1 MSKAYFVLSSLFC
14 PMNET
19 DEFILDAFKQQ
30 GLANDELIGQIN
42 EEVNAIP
49 EGEVHDKDLAF
60 MNILLEKTGMPKEE
74 VLGFLSAELN
84 MESVDLSQVE
94 VSEDV
99 ISILKPEW
107 AKQYEVM
114 PLGQNEVEAEIT
126 FANPLDPDAIDTLS
140 TLLGKSINPKLSYRG
155 DILSAIDEAYGN
167 AEETKLHDFFEG
179 MEGEIEIGDG
189 VRPEDVSEEDA
200 PIIKYVHSVIKDAL
214 ERRASDIHM
223 EPLEKKFR
231 VRFRIDG
238 KLQEQPDPPKRLQ
251 PSIISRTKLMAN
263 VSLAEK
269 RVPLDGRINVKV
281 GDKVIDLRVSTL
293 PTVHG
298 ESIVMRILDK
308 ESLSLGLP
316 QLGFFSDDQE
326 VFEDV
331 ISMPDGIFLV
341 TGPTGSGKST
351 TLYSALNAINKP
363 DRKIITV
370 EDPVEYEVAGINQVQ
385 VRADVGMT
393 FSAALRAMLRQ
404 APNIVM
410 VGEIRDLETAEIAI
424 NASLTGHM
432 VFSTL
437 HTNDAPSAV
446 SRLVDMGVKPFLVSA
461 SLRAALAQRL
471 VRSICQNCKQPYSPN
486 SSELAVLG
494 INEEQATNANF
505 MNGAGCKNCGDKGYR
520 GRKGVFEIFVVNPE
534 LEEMIYHNVSIVELR
549 KKAREMGMR
558 SMRDDGFR
566 KVLAGVTTLD
576 EVLMVTT
583 EEE

>member
-1 MSKAYFVLSSLFC
+1 
-14 PMNET
+14 MNET
-19 DEFILDAFKQQ
+19 DEFLLDAFKQQ
-30 GLANDELIGQIN
+30 GIASDNLVSEIRSELDSNKEMELQ
-42 EEVNAIP
+42 
-49 EGEVHDKDLAF
+49 DKEAAF
-60 MNILLEKTGMPKEE
+60 MDSLLEKTGMEKSE
-74 VLGFLSAELN
+74 VLRFLSAELN
-84 MESVDLSQVE
+84 MDSIDLSE
-94 VSEDV
+94 IDISEETF
-99 ISILKPEW
+99 SILQPDW
-107 AKQYEVM
+107 AKQYEVV
-114 PLGQNEVEAEIT
+114 PLSQNEFEAEII
-126 FANPLDPDAIDTLS
+126 FANPLDPEAIDTIS
-140 TLLGKSINPKLSYRG
+140 QLLGKSVNPKLSYRS
-155 DILSAIDEAYGN
+155 DVLALIDEAYGN
-167 AEETKLHDFFEG
+167 AEETKLNDFFEG
-179 MEGEIEIGDG
+179 MEGDIEIGDG
-189 VRPEDVSEEDA
+189 LRAEDVSEEDA

-214 ERRASDIHM
+214 ENRASDIHM

-281 GDKVIDLRVSTL
+281 GEKVIDLRVSTL

-316 QLGFFSDDQE
+316 QLGFFSDDQDT
-326 VFEDV
+326 FEHV

-370 EDPVEYEVAGINQVQ
+370 EDPVEYEVPGINQVQ
-385 VRADVGMT
+385 VRSDVGMT

-471 VRSICQNCKQPYSPN
+471 VRAICQGCKEPHTPN
-486 SSELAVLG
+486 SSELSILG
-494 INEEQATNANF
+494 INEEQASNASF
-505 MNGAGCKNCGDKGYR
+505 MIGHGCSKCGDKGFR
-520 GRKGVFEIFVVNPE
+520 GRKGVFEIFVVNPD

-566 KVLAGVTTLD
+566 KVLSGVTTLD

>member
-1 MSKAYFVLSSLFC
+1 
-14 PMNET
+14 MNPT
-19 DEFILDAFKQQ
+19 DEFLIDAFKQQ
-30 GLANDELIGQIN
+30 GLVTDDIISEIEAGLPDKNDDQS
-42 EEVNAIP
+42 A
-49 EGEVHDKDLAF
+49 DRDLAR
-60 MNILLEKTGMPKEE
+60 MDALLTRIGLPHQD
-74 VLGFLSAELN
+74 VVQFLAAELN
-84 MESVDLSQVE
+84 MESVDMAQIEPPAEIIALMQAS
-94 VSEDV
+94 
-99 ISILKPEW
+99 W
-107 AKQYEVM
+107 ARQYEAF
-114 PLGQNEVEAEIT
+114 PIAASPTEIEIV
-126 FANPLDPDAIDTLS
+126 FGNPLDEDGIENLTH
-140 TLLGKSINPKLSYRG
+140 LLGKAIYPKIAYRG
-155 DILSAIDEAYGN
+155 HVLEAIDAAYGS
-167 AEETKLHDFFEG
+167 AEERKMNDFFEG
-179 MEGEIEIGDG
+179 VEGENIEIGDG
-189 VRPEDVSEEDA
+189 VKPEDVSEEDA

-214 ERRASDIHM
+214 EMRASDIHM

-231 VRFRIDG
+231 IRFRVDG
-238 KLQEQPDPPKRLQ
+238 RLQEQPDPPKRLQ
-251 PSIISRTKLMAN
+251 PAIISRTKLMAN

-316 QLGFFSDDQE
+316 QLGFFSDDQT
-326 VFEDV
+326 VFEQV
-331 ISMPDGIFLV
+331 INMPDGIFLV

-351 TLYSALNAINKP
+351 TLYSALNVINQS

-370 EDPVEYEVAGINQVQ
+370 EDPVEYEVSGINQVQ
-385 VRADVGMT
+385 VRSDVGMT

-446 SRLVDMGVKPFLVSA
+446 SRLIDMGVKPFLVSA

-471 VRSICQNCKQPYSPN
+471 VRSICQNCKQPYTPAA
-486 SSELAVLG
+486 SELSVLG
-494 INEEQATNANF
+494 INEEQAANASF
-505 MNGAGCKNCGDKGYR
+505 MEGAGCDKCGDNGFR
-520 GRKGVFEIFVVNPE
+520 GRKGVFEIFTVNQE
-534 LEEMIYHNVSIVELR
+534 LEEMIYHNVSIVDLR

-558 SMRDDGFR
+558 TMREDGFR
-566 KVLAGVTTLD
+566 KVLAGVTTLS
-576 EVLMVTT
+576 EVMLVTT
-583 EEE
+583 EES

>member
-1 MSKAYFVLSSLFC
+1 
-14 PMNET
+14 MNPT
-19 DEFILDAFKQQ
+19 DEFILEAFKSQ
-30 GLANDELIGQIN
+30 GLANDSMLSEISAEIEN
-42 EEVNAIP
+42 MPESEV
-49 EGEVHDKDLAF
+49 GDKDLSL
-60 MNILLEKTGMPKEE
+60 MNLVLEKTGMPPIE
-74 VLGFLSAELN
+74 VVNFLSAELN
-84 MESVDLSQVE
+84 MEPVDLESVDPAEEIISL
-94 VSEDV
+94 VSA
-99 ISILKPEW
+99 EW
-107 AKQYEVM
+107 ARKYEVF
-114 PLGQNEVEAEIT
+114 PISANGTEIEIA
-126 FANPLDPDAIDTLS
+126 FGNPLDEDGFDNLTH
-140 TLLGKSINPKLSYRG
+140 LLGKTINPKVAYRG
-155 DILSAIDEAYGN
+155 QVLQAIDEAYGS
-167 AEETKLHDFFEG
+167 AEDRKVNEFFDDMG
-179 MEGEIEIGDG
+179 DSGIEIGDG
-189 VRPEDVSEEDA
+189 VKPEDVSEEDA

-214 ERRASDIHM
+214 DMRASDIHM

-231 VRFRIDG
+231 LRFRVDG

-316 QLGFFSDDQE
+316 QLGFFSDDQQL
-326 VFEDV
+326 FEEV
-331 ISMPDGIFLV
+331 ISLPDGIFLV

-446 SRLVDMGVKPFLVSA
+446 SRLIDMGVKPFLVSA

-471 VRSICQNCKQPYSPN
+471 VRAICQNCKQPYDPT
-486 SSELAVLG
+486 SSELSVLG
-494 INEEQATNANF
+494 VTEDQLGSTNF
-505 MNGAGCKNCGDKGYR
+505 MRGAGCEKCADKGYR
-520 GRKGVFEIFVVNPE
+520 GRKGVFEIFAVNE
-534 LEEMIYHNVSIVELR
+534 EIEEMIYHNVSIVELR

-558 SMRDDGFR
+558 TMREDGFR

-583 EEE
+583 EQE

>member
-1 MSKAYFVLSSLFC
+1 
-14 PMNET
+14 MNPT
-19 DEFILDAFKQQ
+19 DEYLLEAFSEQGVVNDAM
-30 GLANDELIGQIN
+30 LAEIRQAVDAQSE
-42 EEVNAIP
+42 EEV
-49 EGEVHDKDLAF
+49 GDKDLSF
-60 MNILLEKTGMPKEE
+60 MNLVLEKTGTHETD
-74 VLGFLSAELN
+74 VVNFLASELN
-84 MESVDLSQVE
+84 MESVDLAE
-94 VSEDV
+94 VNPPEE
-99 ISILKPEW
+99 ILALLSPEW
-107 AKQYEVM
+107 ARQYEAF
-114 PLGQNEVEAEIT
+114 PLGVSGAEIEIV
-126 FANPLDPDAIDTLS
+126 FGNPLDEDGLDNLTH
-140 TLLGKSINPKLSYRG
+140 LLGKTINPKIAYRG
-155 DILSAIDEAYGN
+155 AVLHAIDEAYGT
-167 AEETKLHDFFEG
+167 AEDRRMNEFFDG
-179 MEGEIEIGDG
+179 MDASEIEIGDG
-189 VRPEDVSEEDA
+189 VKPEDVSEEDA

-214 ERRASDIHM
+214 EMRASDIHM

-231 VRFRIDG
+231 IRFRVDG

-281 GDKVIDLRVSTL
+281 GSKVIDLRVSTL

-316 QLGFFSDDQE
+316 QLGFFTDDQE
-326 VFEDV
+326 IFEGV
-331 ISMPDGIFLV
+331 ITLPDGIFLV

-351 TLYSALNAINKP
+351 TLFSALNAINQP

-385 VRADVGMT
+385 VRTDVGMT

-471 VRSICQNCKQPYSPN
+471 VRSICQSCKEPHTPSP
-486 SSELAVLG
+486 SELSVLG
-494 INEEQATNANF
+494 IGEDQVSNASF
-505 MNGAGCKNCGDKGYR
+505 MRGAGCEKCGDKGFR
-520 GRKGVFEIFVVNPE
+520 GRKGVFEIFVVNE
-534 LEEMIYHNVSIVELR
+534 EIEEMIYHNVSIVELR
-549 KKAREMGMR
+549 RKAREMGMR
-558 SMRDDGFR
+558 SMREDGFR

>member
-1 MSKAYFVLSSLFC
+1 MNATEEFLTEAFKEQGLVTEEMVAEILGEAKVLEPALSTGLESLDF
-14 PMNET
+14 MNLLLSRLELST
-19 DEFILDAFKQQ
+19 DEVVGF
-30 GLANDELIGQIN
+30 LAAELQVEPIDLSAVN
-42 EEVNAIP
+42 LSEEITN
-49 EGEVHDKDLAF
+49 L
-60 MNILLEKTGMPKEE
+60 
-74 VLGFLSAELN
+74 LSAENARKYEALPLGTDGI
-84 MESVDLSQVE
+84 SVDL
-94 VSEDV
+94 
-99 ISILKPEW
+99 
-107 AKQYEVM
+107 A
-114 PLGQNEVEAEIT
+114 LGD
-126 FANPLDPDAIDTLS
+126 PLDQDAIDNLAH
-140 TLLGKSINPKLSYRG
+140 LLGKSVNPRLAYRG
-155 DILSAIDEAYGN
+155 DIIEAIAKTYGLDQ
-167 AEETKLHDFFEG
+167 AEKEKDFFEG
-179 MEGEIEIGDG
+179 LEGGEIQIEDSA
-189 VRPEDVSEEDA
+189 RPEDVSEEDA
-200 PIIKYVHSVIKDAL
+200 PIIKFVHSVIKDAL
-214 ERRASDIHM
+214 EKRASDIHM

-231 VRFRIDG
+231 IRFRIDG
-238 KLQEQPDPPKRLQ
+238 KLIEQPDPPKRLQ

-281 GDKVIDLRVSTL
+281 GKKVIDLRVSTL

-316 QLGFFSDDQE
+316 QLGFFSDDQSL
-326 VFEDV
+326 FEKV
-331 ISMPDGIFLV
+331 INMPDGIFLV

-351 TLYSALNAINKP
+351 TLYSALNVINKP

-370 EDPVEYEVAGINQVQ
+370 EDQVEYEVPGINQVQ
-385 VRADVGMT
+385 VRSEVGMT

-471 VRSICQNCKQPYSPN
+471 VRSICQNCKEPYQP
-486 SSELAVLG
+486 SSAELSVLG
-494 INEEQATNANF
+494 ITQDQAAGASF
-505 MNGAGCKNCGDKGYR
+505 MKGAGCPSCGDKGYR

-534 LEEMIYHNVSIVELR
+534 IEEMIYNNVSIVELR
-549 KKAREMGMR
+549 SKAREMGMR
-558 SMRDDGFR
+558 SMRNDGFR
-566 KVLAGVTTLD
+566 KVLAGITTLD

>member
-1 MSKAYFVLSSLFC
+1 
-14 PMNET
+14 MNET
-19 DEFILDAFKQQ
+19 DELILDAFKQQ
-30 GLANDELIGQIN
+30 SLVDDKLIGEIQAEIN
-42 EEVNAIP
+42 SIP
-49 EGEVHDKDLAF
+49 ESEVTDRDAVF
-60 MNILLEKTGMPKEE
+60 MDTLLEKTGMPKAEIINY
-74 VLGFLSAELN
+74 LSGELN
-84 MESVDLSQVE
+84 MEAIDLSDAQLPE
-94 VSEDV
+94 ETLSL
-99 ISILKPEW
+99 IKPEW
-107 AKQYEVM
+107 ARQYEVV
-114 PLGQNEVEAEIT
+114 PIGQNGMEIEVV
-126 FANPLDPDAIDTLS
+126 FANPLDQDSLDNLS
-140 TLLGKSINPKLSYRG
+140 HLLGKSINPKFSYRS
-155 DILSAIDEAYGN
+155 DVLATIEEAYGN
-167 AEETKLHDFFEG
+167 AEETKLNDFFEG
-179 MEGEIEIGDG
+179 MEGEDIEIGDG
-189 VRPEDVSEEDA
+189 TNPEDVSEEDA

-214 ERRASDIHM
+214 EKRASDIHM

-326 VFEDV
+326 VFEQV

-385 VRADVGMT
+385 VRSDVGMT

-471 VRSICQNCKQPYSPN
+471 VRSICQNCKQPHTPT
-486 SSELAVLG
+486 SSELSILG
-494 INEEQATNANF
+494 ITEAQASSASF
-505 MNGAGCKNCGDKGYR
+505 MNGAGCPKCGDKGFR
-520 GRKGVFEIFVVNPE
+520 GRKGVFEIFVVNSE

-558 SMRDDGFR
+558 SMRNDGFR

-583 EEE
+583 DEE

>member
-1 MSKAYFVLSSLFC
+1 
-14 PMNET
+14 MNAT

-30 GLANDELIGQIN
+30 EILSDETLAEIIS
-42 EEVNAIP
+42 EVDAQGDNVV
-49 EGEVHDKDLAF
+49 GGKDLAV
-60 MNILLEKTGMPKEE
+60 MNGVLARTGMPEQE
-74 VLGFLSAELN
+74 VANYLASELN
-84 MESVDLSQVE
+84 MDAVDLATLNPTE
-94 VSEDV
+94 E
-99 ISILKPEW
+99 IIKLLTPEW
-107 AKQYEVM
+107 ARKYEAFPIGVS
-114 PLGQNEVEAEIT
+114 GSEIEIV
-126 FANPLDPDAIDTLS
+126 FGNPLDQDSYDNLTH
-140 TLLGKSINPKLSYRG
+140 LLGKMINPKVAYRG
-155 DILSAIDEAYGN
+155 AVLAAIDQAYRA
-167 AEETKLHDFFEG
+167 AEDRKMQDFFG
-179 MEGEIEIGDG
+179 AAGDDDIEIGDG
-189 VRPEDVSEEDA
+189 LKPEDVSEEDA

-214 ERRASDIHM
+214 ELRASDIHM

-231 VRFRIDG
+231 IRFRVDG
-238 KLQEQPDPPKRLQ
+238 KLREQPDPPKRLQ

-269 RVPLDGRINVKV
+269 RVPLDGRINLKV
-281 GDKVIDLRVSTL
+281 GDKSIDLRVSTL

-316 QLGFFSDDQE
+316 QLGFFSDDQRT
-326 VFEDV
+326 FESV
-331 ISMPDGIFLV
+331 IGLPDGIFLV

-351 TLYSALNAINKP
+351 TLYSALNVINKP
-363 DRKIITV
+363 DKKIITV

-385 VRADVGMT
+385 VRTEVGMT
-393 FSAALRAMLRQ
+393 FSAALRSMLRQ

-437 HTNDAPSAV
+437 HTNDAPSSV
-446 SRLVDMGVKPFLVSA
+446 SRLIDMGVKPFLVSA

-471 VRSICQNCKQPYSPN
+471 VRSICQNCKQPHAPSPN
-486 SSELAVLG
+486 ELNVLG
-494 INEEQATNANF
+494 VAEDQVTDASF
-505 MNGAGCKNCGDKGYR
+505 MSGAGGEKCGDSGFR
-520 GRKGVFEIFVVNPE
+520 GRKGVFEIFVVNQE
-534 LEEMIYHNVSIVELR
+534 IEEMIYHNVSIVELR

-558 SMRDDGFR
+558 SMREDGFR

-583 EEE
+583 AEE

>member
-1 MSKAYFVLSSLFC
+1 MNATEEFLTEAFKDQGLVTQESIEQILAEAKAQTDSENRADDGVEFFNLLLAQLGLSKDEVVNFLGAELSMPTTDLSTLSLTPEVLSLLPAEHARFY
-14 PMNET
+14 E
-19 DEFILDAFKQQ
+19 
-30 GLANDELIGQIN
+30 
-42 EEVNAIP
+42 AIP
-49 EGEVHDKDLAF
+49 LGTDGSSID
-60 MNILLEKTGMPKEE
+60 I
-74 VLGFLSAELN
+74 VLG
-84 MESVDLSQVE
+84 
-94 VSEDV
+94 
-99 ISILKPEW
+99 
-107 AKQYEVM
+107 
-114 PLGQNEVEAEIT
+114 
-126 FANPLDPDAIDTLS
+126 NPLDHDTIDNLS
-140 TLLGKSINPKLSYRG
+140 HLLGKPLNPSVAYRG
-155 DILSAIDEAYGN
+155 DVLDAIHQIYGLDEK
-167 AEETKLHDFFEG
+167 EKEKDFFDG
-179 MEGEIEIGDG
+179 LGQGDIEIEDN

-200 PIIKYVHSVIKDAL
+200 PIIKFVHSVIKDAL
-214 ERRASDIHM
+214 EKRASDIHM

-231 VRFRIDG
+231 IRFRIDG
-238 KLQEQPDPPKRLQ
+238 KLIEQPDPPKRLQ
-251 PSIISRTKLMAN
+251 PSILSRTKLMAN

-281 GDKVIDLRVSTL
+281 GQKVIDLRVSTL

-316 QLGFFSDDQE
+316 QLGFFSDDQTT
-326 VFEDV
+326 FERV
-331 ISMPDGIFLV
+331 INMPDGIFLV

-370 EDPVEYEVAGINQVQ
+370 EDPVEYEVPGINQVQ
-385 VRADVGMT
+385 VRTEVGMT

-471 VRSICQNCKQPYSPN
+471 VRAICQNCKGPYQPTSA
-486 SSELAVLG
+486 ELAVLG
-494 INEEQATNANF
+494 ITEEQASGATF
-505 MNGAGCKNCGDKGYR
+505 MKGAGCGKCGDKGYR
-520 GRKGVFEIFVVNPE
+520 GRKGVFEIFEVNQE
-534 LEEMIYHNVSIVELR
+534 IEEMIYNNVSIVELR
-549 KKAREMGMR
+549 NKAREMGMR
-558 SMRDDGFR
+558 SMRNDGFR
-566 KVLAGVTTLD
+566 KVLAGITTLD

>member
-1 MSKAYFVLSSLFC
+1 
-14 PMNET
+14 MNPT

-30 GLANDELIGQIN
+30 GILSDEALAEITAEVESQGNGLIGGK
-42 EEVNAIP
+42 EVAI
-49 EGEVHDKDLAF
+49 
-60 MNILLEKTGMPKEE
+60 MNGVLEKTGMPEDE
-74 VLGFLSAELN
+74 VVNFLAGELN
-84 MESVDLSQVE
+84 MDAVDLSTLNPTE
-94 VSEDV
+94 EV
-99 ISILKPEW
+99 ISILTPEW
-107 AKQYEVM
+107 ARKYEAF
-114 PLGQNEVEAEIT
+114 PIGATGSEIEIV
-126 FANPLDPDAIDTLS
+126 FGNPLDQDGYDNLTH
-140 TLLGKSINPKLSYRG
+140 LLGKMINPKVAYRG
-155 DILSAIDEAYGN
+155 TVLAAIDEAYGA
-167 AEETKLHDFFEG
+167 AEDRKMEDFFG
-179 MEGEIEIGDG
+179 NAGSDDIEIGDG
-189 VRPEDVSEEDA
+189 VKPEDVSEEDA

-214 ERRASDIHM
+214 DSRASDIHM

-231 VRFRIDG
+231 IRFRIDG
-238 KLQEQPDPPKRLQ
+238 KLREQQDPPKRLQ

-281 GDKVIDLRVSTL
+281 GEKSIDLRVSTL

-316 QLGFFSDDQE
+316 QLGFFSDDQTT
-326 VFEDV
+326 FESV
-331 ISMPDGIFLV
+331 IGLPDGIFLV

-351 TLYSALNAINKP
+351 TLYSALNVINTP

-385 VRADVGMT
+385 VRTEVGMT
-393 FSAALRAMLRQ
+393 FSAALRSMLRQ

-437 HTNDAPSAV
+437 HTNDAPSSV
-446 SRLVDMGVKPFLVSA
+446 SRLIDMGVKPFLVSA

-471 VRSICQNCKQPYSPN
+471 VRSICQNCKEPYTPSAN
-486 SSELAVLG
+486 ELSILG
-494 INEEQATNANF
+494 VSEEQASSATF
-505 MNGAGCKNCGDKGYR
+505 MHGAGCDKCGDSGFR
-520 GRKGVFEIFVVNPE
+520 GRKGVFEIFVVNQE
-534 LEEMIYHNVSIVELR
+534 IEEMIYHNVSIVELR
-549 KKAREMGMR
+549 KKSREMGMR
-558 SMRDDGFR
+558 TMREDGFR

-583 EEE
+583 AED

>member
-1 MSKAYFVLSSLFC
+1 
-14 PMNET
+14 MNET
-19 DEFILDAFKQQ
+19 DELILDAFKQQ
-30 GLANDELIGQIN
+30 SLVDDKLIGEILAEIN
-42 EEVNAIP
+42 SIP
-49 EGEVHDKDLAF
+49 ESEVTDRDAVF
-60 MNILLEKTGMPKEE
+60 MDTLLEKTGMPKAEIINY
-74 VLGFLSAELN
+74 LSGELN
-84 MESVDLSQVE
+84 MEAIDLSDAQLPE
-94 VSEDV
+94 ETLSL
-99 ISILKPEW
+99 IKPEW
-107 AKQYEVM
+107 ARQYEVV
-114 PLGQNEVEAEIT
+114 PIGQNGMEIEVV
-126 FANPLDPDAIDTLS
+126 FANPLDQDSLDNLTH
-140 TLLGKSINPKLSYRG
+140 LLGKSINPKFSYRS
-155 DILSAIDEAYGN
+155 DVLATIEEAYGN
-167 AEETKLHDFFEG
+167 AEATKLNDFFEG
-179 MEGEIEIGDG
+179 MEGEDIEIGDG
-189 VRPEDVSEEDA
+189 VNPEDVSEEDA

-214 ERRASDIHM
+214 EKRASDIHM

-231 VRFRIDG
+231 VRFRVDG

-326 VFEDV
+326 VFEQV

-385 VRADVGMT
+385 VRSDVGMT

-471 VRSICQNCKQPYSPN
+471 VRSICQNCKQPHTPT
-486 SSELAVLG
+486 SSELSILG
-494 INEEQATNANF
+494 ITEAQASSASF
-505 MNGAGCKNCGDKGYR
+505 MNGAGCPKCGDKGFR
-520 GRKGVFEIFVVNPE
+520 GRKGVFEIFVVNSE

-558 SMRDDGFR
+558 SMRNDGFR

-583 EEE
+583 DEE

>member
-1 MSKAYFVLSSLFC
+1 
-14 PMNET
+14 MNPT
-19 DEFILDAFKQQ
+19 DEYLLEAFSQQ
-30 GLANDELIGQIN
+30 GVVNDAMLSEIRQAVDAQSE
-42 EEVNAIP
+42 EEV
-49 EGEVHDKDLAF
+49 GDKDLSF
-60 MNILLEKTGMPKEE
+60 MNLVLEKTGTHETD
-74 VLGFLSAELN
+74 VVNFLASELN
-84 MESVDLSQVE
+84 MESVDLAE
-94 VSEDV
+94 VNPPEE
-99 ISILKPEW
+99 ILALLSPEW
-107 AKQYEVM
+107 ARQYEAF
-114 PLGQNEVEAEIT
+114 PLGVSGAEIEIV
-126 FANPLDPDAIDTLS
+126 FGNPLDEDGLDNLTH
-140 TLLGKSINPKLSYRG
+140 LLGKTINPKIAYRG
-155 DILSAIDEAYGN
+155 AVLHAIDEAYGT
-167 AEETKLHDFFEG
+167 AEDRRMNEFFDG
-179 MEGEIEIGDG
+179 MDASEIEIGDG
-189 VRPEDVSEEDA
+189 VKPEDVSEEDA

-214 ERRASDIHM
+214 EMRASDIHM

-231 VRFRIDG
+231 IRFRVDG

-281 GDKVIDLRVSTL
+281 GSKVIDLRVSTL

-316 QLGFFSDDQE
+316 QLGFFTDDQE
-326 VFEDV
+326 IFEGV
-331 ISMPDGIFLV
+331 ITLPDGIFLV

-351 TLYSALNAINKP
+351 TLYSALNAINQP

-471 VRSICQNCKQPYSPN
+471 VRSICQSCKEPHTPSP
-486 SSELAVLG
+486 SELSVLG
-494 INEEQATNANF
+494 IGEDQVSNASF
-505 MNGAGCKNCGDKGYR
+505 MRGAGCEKCGDKGFR
-520 GRKGVFEIFVVNPE
+520 GRKGVFEIFVVNE
-534 LEEMIYHNVSIVELR
+534 EIEEMIYHNVSIVELR
-549 KKAREMGMR
+549 RKAREMGMR
-558 SMRDDGFR
+558 SMREDGFR

>member
-1 MSKAYFVLSSLFC
+1 
-14 PMNET
+14 MNPT
-19 DEFILDAFKQQ
+19 DEYLIDAFKQQ
-30 GLANDELIGQIN
+30 GLITDE
-42 EEVNAIP
+42 
-49 EGEVHDKDLAF
+49 
-60 MNILLEKTGMPKEE
+60 ILLEVQTSLDNLPEDQVSDPDLALMEGLLAKIGLPKQE
-74 VLGFLSAELN
+74 VVNYLAAELN
-84 MESVDLSQVE
+84 MEAVDME
-94 VSEDV
+94 HIDPPSEI
-99 ISILKPEW
+99 ISLLQAQW
-107 AKQYEVM
+107 ARQYEAF
-114 PLGQNEVEAEIT
+114 PIGDSPTEIEIV
-126 FANPLDPDAIDTLS
+126 FGNPLDEDGLENLTHLLGKAIYPKIAYRGDVLKAIDT
-140 TLLGKSINPKLSYRG
+140 
-155 DILSAIDEAYGN
+155 AYGS
-167 AEETKLHDFFEG
+167 AEDRKMHEFFEG
-179 MEGEIEIGDG
+179 VEGEGIEIGDG

-214 ERRASDIHM
+214 EMRASDIHM

-231 VRFRIDG
+231 LRFRIDG
-238 KLQEQPDPPKRLQ
+238 RLQEQPDPPKRLQ

-281 GDKVIDLRVSTL
+281 GEKVIDLRVSTL

-316 QLGFFSDDQE
+316 QLGFFSDDQT
-326 VFEDV
+326 VFEQV
-331 ISMPDGIFLV
+331 INMPDGIFLV

-351 TLYSALNAINKP
+351 TLYSALNVINQP

-385 VRADVGMT
+385 VRSDVGMT
-393 FSAALRAMLRQ
+393 FSSALRAMLRQ

-446 SRLVDMGVKPFLVSA
+446 SRLIDMGVKPFLVSA

-471 VRSICQNCKQPYSPN
+471 VRSICQNCKQPYEPPA
-486 SSELAVLG
+486 SELAVLG
-494 INEEQATNANF
+494 INAEQASNASF
-505 MNGAGCKNCGDKGYR
+505 MQGAGCDKCGDKGFR
-520 GRKGVFEIFVVNPE
+520 GRKGVFEIFTVNQE

-558 SMRDDGFR
+558 NMREDGFR
-566 KVLAGVTTLD
+566 KVLAGVTTLS
-576 EVLMVTT
+576 EVMLVTT

>member
-1 MSKAYFVLSSLFC
+1 
-14 PMNET
+14 MNPT
-19 DEFILDAFKQQ
+19 DDFILDAFKQQ
-30 GLANDELIGQIN
+30 GMLSDELLAEIIA
-42 EEVNAIP
+42 EVESEGDTLLGDKELAIMN
-49 EGEVHDKDLAF
+49 GVLA
-60 MNILLEKTGMPKEE
+60 KTGMPEEE
-74 VLGFLSAELN
+74 VVNYLAAEMN
-84 MESVDLSQVE
+84 MDAVDLTQVNPTE
-94 VSEDV
+94 E
-99 ISILKPEW
+99 IINLLTAEW
-107 AKQYEVM
+107 ARKYEAF
-114 PLGQNEVEAEIT
+114 PLGATGAEIEIV
-126 FANPLDPDAIDTLS
+126 FGNPLDQDGYDNLTH
-140 TLLGKSINPKLSYRG
+140 LLGKTINPKVAYRG
-155 DILSAIDEAYGN
+155 SVLAAIDEAYGA
-167 AEETKLHDFFEG
+167 AEDRKMKDFFGG
-179 MEGEIEIGDG
+179 MGDDDIEIGDG
-189 VRPEDVSEEDA
+189 VNPEDVSDEDA

-214 ERRASDIHM
+214 EMRASDIHM

-231 VRFRIDG
+231 IRFRVDG
-238 KLQEQPDPPKRLQ
+238 KLREQQDPPKRLQ

-281 GDKVIDLRVSTL
+281 GEKSIDLRVSTL

-316 QLGFFSDDQE
+316 KLGFFSDDQSTFEE
-326 VFEDV
+326 V
-331 ISMPDGIFLV
+331 IAMPDGIFLV

-351 TLYSALNAINKP
+351 TLYSALNVINKP

-385 VRADVGMT
+385 VRTEVGMT
-393 FSAALRAMLRQ
+393 FSAALRSMLRQ

-437 HTNDAPSAV
+437 HTNDAPSSV
-446 SRLVDMGVKPFLVSA
+446 SRLIDMGVKPFLVSA

-471 VRSICQNCKQPYSPN
+471 VRSICQNCKEPYTPTSN
-486 SSELAVLG
+486 ELNILGVL
-494 INEEQATNANF
+494 EDQASNASF
-505 MNGAGCKNCGDKGYR
+505 MHGSGCEKCGDSGFR
-520 GRKGVFEIFVVNPE
+520 GRKGVFEIFVVNQE
-534 LEEMIYHNVSIVELR
+534 IEEMIYHNVSIVELR

-558 SMRDDGFR
+558 TMREDGFR

-583 EEE
+583 AEE

>member
-1 MSKAYFVLSSLFC
+1 
-14 PMNET
+14 MNPT
-19 DEFILDAFKQQ
+19 DEYLLEAFSQQ
-30 GLANDELIGQIN
+30 GVVNEAMLAEIRQAVDAQSE
-42 EEVNAIP
+42 EEV
-49 EGEVHDKDLAF
+49 GDKDLSF
-60 MNILLEKTGMPKEE
+60 MNLVLEKTGTHETD
-74 VLGFLSAELN
+74 VVNFLASELN
-84 MESVDLSQVE
+84 MESVDLAE
-94 VSEDV
+94 VNPPEE
-99 ISILKPEW
+99 ILALLSPEW
-107 AKQYEVM
+107 ARQYEAF
-114 PLGQNEVEAEIT
+114 PLGVSGAEIEIV
-126 FANPLDPDAIDTLS
+126 FGNPLDEDGLDNLTH
-140 TLLGKSINPKLSYRG
+140 LLGKTINPKIAYRG
-155 DILSAIDEAYGN
+155 AVLHAIDEAYGT
-167 AEETKLHDFFEG
+167 AEDRRMNEFFDG
-179 MEGEIEIGDG
+179 MDASEIEIGDG
-189 VRPEDVSEEDA
+189 VKPEDVSEEDA

-214 ERRASDIHM
+214 EMRASDIHM

-231 VRFRIDG
+231 IRFRVDG

-281 GDKVIDLRVSTL
+281 GSKVIDLRVSTL

-316 QLGFFSDDQE
+316 QLGFFTDDQE
-326 VFEDV
+326 IFEGV
-331 ISMPDGIFLV
+331 ITLPDGIFLV

-351 TLYSALNAINKP
+351 TLYSALNAINQP

-471 VRSICQNCKQPYSPN
+471 VRSICQSCKEPHTPSP
-486 SSELAVLG
+486 SEISVLG
-494 INEEQATNANF
+494 IGEDQVSNASF
-505 MNGAGCKNCGDKGYR
+505 MRGAGCEKCGDKGFR
-520 GRKGVFEIFVVNPE
+520 GRKGVFEIFVVNE
-534 LEEMIYHNVSIVELR
+534 EIEEMIYHNVSIVELR
-549 KKAREMGMR
+549 RKAREMGMR
-558 SMRDDGFR
+558 SMREDGFR

>member
-1 MSKAYFVLSSLFC
+1 
-14 PMNET
+14 MNVTE
-19 DEFILDAFKQQ
+19 EFLTEAFKDQ
-30 GLANDELIGQIN
+30 GLVTQESIEQI
-42 EEVNAIP
+42 
-49 EGEVHDKDLAF
+49 LAEAKAQTDSENRADDGVEF
-60 MNILLEKTGMPKEE
+60 FNLLLAQLGLSKEE
-74 VLGFLSAELN
+74 VVNFLGAELS
-84 MESVDLSQVE
+84 MPTTDLSTLSLTPE
-94 VSEDV
+94 VLSLLPAEH
-99 ISILKPEW
+99 
-107 AKQYEVM
+107 ARFYEAI
-114 PLGQNEVEAEIT
+114 PLGTDGSSIDIVLG
-126 FANPLDPDAIDTLS
+126 NPLDHDTIDNLS
-140 TLLGKSINPKLSYRG
+140 HLLGKPLNPSVAYRG
-155 DILSAIDEAYGN
+155 DVLDAIHQIYGLDEK
-167 AEETKLHDFFEG
+167 EKEKDFFDG
-179 MEGEIEIGDG
+179 LGQGDIEIEDN

-200 PIIKYVHSVIKDAL
+200 PIIKFVHSVIKDAL
-214 ERRASDIHM
+214 EKRASDIHM

-231 VRFRIDG
+231 IRFRIDG
-238 KLQEQPDPPKRLQ
+238 KLIEQPDPPKRLQ
-251 PSIISRTKLMAN
+251 PSILSRTKLMAN

-281 GDKVIDLRVSTL
+281 GQKVIDLRVSTL

-316 QLGFFSDDQE
+316 QLGFFSDDQTT
-326 VFEDV
+326 FERV
-331 ISMPDGIFLV
+331 INMPDGIFLV

-370 EDPVEYEVAGINQVQ
+370 EDPVEYEVPGINQVQ
-385 VRADVGMT
+385 VRTEVGMT

-471 VRSICQNCKQPYSPN
+471 VRAICQNCKGPYEPTSA
-486 SSELAVLG
+486 ELAVLG
-494 INEEQATNANF
+494 ITEEQASGATF
-505 MNGAGCKNCGDKGYR
+505 MKGAGCGKCGDKGYR
-520 GRKGVFEIFVVNPE
+520 GRKGVFEIFEVNQE
-534 LEEMIYHNVSIVELR
+534 IEEMIYNNVSIVELR
-549 KKAREMGMR
+549 NKAREMGMR
-558 SMRDDGFR
+558 SMRNDGFR
-566 KVLAGVTTLD
+566 KVLAGITTLD

>member
-1 MSKAYFVLSSLFC
+1 
-14 PMNET
+14 MNET
-19 DEFILDAFKQQ
+19 DEFLLDAFKQQ
-30 GLANDELIGQIN
+30 GIASDDLVSEIRSELDSNKEMELQ
-42 EEVNAIP
+42 
-49 EGEVHDKDLAF
+49 DKEAAF
-60 MNILLEKTGMPKEE
+60 MDSLLEKTGMEKSE
-74 VLGFLSAELN
+74 VLRFLSAELN
-84 MESVDLSQVE
+84 MDSIDLSE
-94 VSEDV
+94 IDISEETF
-99 ISILKPEW
+99 SILQPDW
-107 AKQYEVM
+107 AKQYEVV
-114 PLGQNEVEAEIT
+114 PLSQNEVEAEII
-126 FANPLDPDAIDTLS
+126 FANPLDPEAIDTIS
-140 TLLGKSINPKLSYRG
+140 QLLGKSVNPKLSYRS
-155 DILSAIDEAYGN
+155 DVLALINEAYGN
-167 AEETKLHDFFEG
+167 AEETKLNDFFEG
-179 MEGEIEIGDG
+179 MEGDIEIGDG
-189 VRPEDVSEEDA
+189 LRAEDVSEEDA

-214 ERRASDIHM
+214 ENRASDIHM

-281 GDKVIDLRVSTL
+281 GEKVIDLRVSTL

-316 QLGFFSDDQE
+316 QLGFFSDDQDT
-326 VFEDV
+326 FEHV

-351 TLYSALNAINKP
+351 TLYSALNVINKP

-370 EDPVEYEVAGINQVQ
+370 EDPVEYEVPGINQVQ
-385 VRADVGMT
+385 VRSDVGMT

-471 VRSICQNCKQPYSPN
+471 VRAICQGCKEPHTPN
-486 SSELAVLG
+486 SSELSILG
-494 INEEQATNANF
+494 INEEQASNASF
-505 MNGAGCKNCGDKGYR
+505 MIGHGCSKCGDKGFR
-520 GRKGVFEIFVVNPE
+520 GRKGVFEIFVVNPD

-566 KVLAGVTTLD
+566 KVLSGVTTLD

>member
-1 MSKAYFVLSSLFC
+1 
-14 PMNET
+14 MNPT
-19 DEFILDAFKQQ
+19 DEYLIDAFKQQ
-30 GLANDELIGQIN
+30 GLITDEILS
-42 EEVNAIP
+42 EVQTSVDNLP
-49 EGEVHDKDLAF
+49 EDQVSDPDLAL
-60 MNILLEKTGMPKEE
+60 MEGLLAKIGLPQQE
-74 VLGFLSAELN
+74 VVNYLAAELN
-84 MESVDLSQVE
+84 MEAVDME
-94 VSEDV
+94 HIDPPTEI
-99 ISILKPEW
+99 ISLLQAQW
-107 AKQYEVM
+107 ARQYEAL
-114 PLGQNEVEAEIT
+114 PIGDSPTEIEIV
-126 FANPLDPDAIDTLS
+126 FGNPLDEDGLENLTHLLGKAIYPKIAYRGDVLKAIDT
-140 TLLGKSINPKLSYRG
+140 
-155 DILSAIDEAYGN
+155 AYGS
-167 AEETKLHDFFEG
+167 AEDRKMHEFFDG
-179 MEGEIEIGDG
+179 VEGEGIEIGDG

-214 ERRASDIHM
+214 EMRASDIHM

-231 VRFRIDG
+231 LRFRVDG
-238 KLQEQPDPPKRLQ
+238 RLQEQPDPPKRLQ

-281 GDKVIDLRVSTL
+281 GEKVIDLRVSTL

-316 QLGFFSDDQE
+316 QLGFFSDDQT
-326 VFEDV
+326 VFEQV
-331 ISMPDGIFLV
+331 INMPDGIFLV

-351 TLYSALNAINKP
+351 TLYSALNVINQP

-471 VRSICQNCKQPYSPN
+471 VRSICQNCKQPYEPPA
-486 SSELAVLG
+486 SELALLG
-494 INEEQATNANF
+494 INTEQASNASF
-505 MNGAGCKNCGDKGYR
+505 MQGAGCDKCGDKGFR
-520 GRKGVFEIFVVNPE
+520 GRKGVFEIFTVNQE

-558 SMRDDGFR
+558 NMREDGFR
-566 KVLAGVTTLD
+566 KVLAGVTTLS
-576 EVLMVTT
+576 EVMLVTT

>member
-1 MSKAYFVLSSLFC
+1 
-14 PMNET
+14 MNQT
-19 DEFILDAFKQQ
+19 DEFILDALREQ
-30 GLANDELIGQIN
+30 GLVTDELV
-42 EEVNAIP
+42 EEVNAAIQAGA
-49 EGEVHDKDLAF
+49 ENSMGGKELFFMDEILA
-60 MNILLEKTGMPKEE
+60 KTGLPQEDLVNYLSSELSMEAVDFSQVNPTEEIIGLLTPELARKFE
-74 VLGFLSAELN
+74 VL
-84 MESVDLSQVE
+84 
-94 VSEDV
+94 
-99 ISILKPEW
+99 
-107 AKQYEVM
+107 
-114 PLGQNEVEAEIT
+114 PLGMTGAEIEL
-126 FANPLDPDAIDTLS
+126 AVGDPLDFLENGQAALEFE
-140 TLLGKSINPKLSYRG
+140 LKKSINPKVAYRG
-155 DILSAIDEAYGN
+155 AVLEALDQAYGA
-167 AEETKLHDFFEG
+167 AEDRKLNDFFEG
-179 MEGEIEIGDG
+179 MSEDEIEIGDG

-214 ERRASDIHM
+214 DRRASDIHM

-231 VRFRIDG
+231 IRFRVDG

-281 GDKVIDLRVSTL
+281 GEKVIDLRVSTL

-326 VFEDV
+326 TFERV

-446 SRLVDMGVKPFLVSA
+446 SRLIDMGVKPFLVSA

-471 VRSICQNCKQPYSPN
+471 VRSICQNCKEPYEANP
-486 SSELAVLG
+486 SELAVLG
-494 INEEQATNANF
+494 VSEDQAGSANF
-505 MNGAGCKNCGDKGYR
+505 MQGTGCEKCGDKGFR
-520 GRKGVFEIFVVNPE
+520 GRKGVFEIFGVNE
-534 LEEMIYHNVSIVELR
+534 EIEEMIYHNVSIVELR

-558 SMRDDGFR
+558 SMREDGFR
-566 KVLAGVTTLD
+566 KVLAGITTLD

-583 EEE
+583 AEE

>member
-1 MSKAYFVLSSLFC
+1 
-14 PMNET
+14 MNPT

-30 GLANDELIGQIN
+30 GMLSEEVLAEITEEVEAEGESLIGGK
-42 EEVNAIP
+42 ELAI
-49 EGEVHDKDLAF
+49 
-60 MNILLEKTGMPKEE
+60 MNGVLEKTGMPESE
-74 VLGFLSAELN
+74 VVGFLASELN
-84 MESVDLSQVE
+84 MDAVDLTE
-94 VSEDV
+94 VNPTED
-99 ISILKPEW
+99 IIALLTPEW
-107 AKQYEVM
+107 ARKYEAF
-114 PLGQNEVEAEIT
+114 PLGATGAEIEIV
-126 FANPLDPDAIDTLS
+126 FGNPLDQDGFDNLTH
-140 TLLGKSINPKLSYRG
+140 LLGKTINPKVAYRG
-155 DILSAIDEAYGN
+155 SVLAAIDEAYGA
-167 AEETKLHDFFEG
+167 AEDRKMKDFFG
-179 MEGEIEIGDG
+179 GVGDDDIEIGEG
-189 VRPEDVSEEDA
+189 VNPEDISEEDA

-214 ERRASDIHM
+214 EMRASDIHM

-231 VRFRIDG
+231 IRFRVDG
-238 KLQEQPDPPKRLQ
+238 KLREQQDPPKRLQ

-281 GDKVIDLRVSTL
+281 GEKSIDLRVSTL

-316 QLGFFSDDQE
+316 QLGFFSDDQAT
-326 VFEDV
+326 FEKV
-331 ISMPDGIFLV
+331 ITLPDGIFLV

-351 TLYSALNAINKP
+351 TLYSALNVINKP

-370 EDPVEYEVAGINQVQ
+370 EDPVEYELAGINQVQ
-385 VRADVGMT
+385 VRAEVGMT
-393 FSAALRAMLRQ
+393 FSAALRSMLRQ

-437 HTNDAPSAV
+437 HTNDAPSSV

-471 VRSICQNCKQPYSPN
+471 VRSICQNCKEPYTASGN
-486 SSELAVLG
+486 ELNILG
-494 INEEQATNANF
+494 VTEEQASSATF
-505 MNGAGCKNCGDKGYR
+505 MHGAGCAKCGDSGFR
-520 GRKGVFEIFVVNPE
+520 GRKGVFEIFVINQE
-534 LEEMIYHNVSIVELR
+534 IEEMIYHNVSIVELR

-558 SMRDDGFR
+558 SMREDGFR

-583 EEE
+583 AEE

>member
-1 MSKAYFVLSSLFC
+1 
-14 PMNET
+14 MNET
-19 DEFILDAFKQQ
+19 DELILDAFKQQ
-30 GLANDELIGQIN
+30 SLVDDKLIGEIQAEIN
-42 EEVNAIP
+42 SIP
-49 EGEVHDKDLAF
+49 ESEVTDRDAVF
-60 MNILLEKTGMPKEE
+60 MDTLLEKTGMPKAEIINY
-74 VLGFLSAELN
+74 LSGELN
-84 MESVDLSQVE
+84 MEAIDLSDAQLPE
-94 VSEDV
+94 ETLSL
-99 ISILKPEW
+99 IKPEW
-107 AKQYEVM
+107 ARQYEVV
-114 PLGQNEVEAEIT
+114 PIGQNGMELEVV
-126 FANPLDPDAIDTLS
+126 FANPLDQDSLDNLS
-140 TLLGKSINPKLSYRG
+140 HLLGKSINPKFSYRS
-155 DILSAIDEAYGN
+155 DVLATIEEAYGN
-167 AEETKLHDFFEG
+167 AEETKLNDFFEG
-179 MEGEIEIGDG
+179 MEGEDIEIGDG
-189 VRPEDVSEEDA
+189 TNPEDVSEEDA

-214 ERRASDIHM
+214 EKRASDIHM

-326 VFEDV
+326 VFEQV

-385 VRADVGMT
+385 VRSDVGMT

-471 VRSICQNCKQPYSPN
+471 VRSICQNCKQPHTPT
-486 SSELAVLG
+486 SSELSILG
-494 INEEQATNANF
+494 ITEAQASSASF
-505 MNGAGCKNCGDKGYR
+505 MNGAGCPKCGDKGFR
-520 GRKGVFEIFVVNPE
+520 GRKGVFEIFVVNSE

-558 SMRDDGFR
+558 SMRNDGFR

-583 EEE
+583 DEE

>member
-1 MSKAYFVLSSLFC
+1 
-14 PMNET
+14 MNPT
-19 DEFILDAFKQQ
+19 DEYLIDAFKQQ
-30 GLANDELIGQIN
+30 GLITDE
-42 EEVNAIP
+42 
-49 EGEVHDKDLAF
+49 
-60 MNILLEKTGMPKEE
+60 ILLEVQTSVDNLPEDQVSDPDLALMEGLLTKIGLPKQE
-74 VLGFLSAELN
+74 VVNYLAAELN
-84 MESVDLSQVE
+84 MEAVDME
-94 VSEDV
+94 HIDPPSEI
-99 ISILKPEW
+99 ISLLQAQW
-107 AKQYEVM
+107 ARQYEAF
-114 PLGQNEVEAEIT
+114 PIGDSPTEVEIV
-126 FANPLDPDAIDTLS
+126 FGNPLDEDGLENLTHLLGKAIYPKIAYRGDVLKAIDT
-140 TLLGKSINPKLSYRG
+140 
-155 DILSAIDEAYGN
+155 AYGS
-167 AEETKLHDFFEG
+167 AEDRKMHEFFEG
-179 MEGEIEIGDG
+179 VEGEGIEIGDG

-214 ERRASDIHM
+214 EMRASDIHM

-231 VRFRIDG
+231 LRFRIDG
-238 KLQEQPDPPKRLQ
+238 RLQEQPDPPKRLQ

-281 GDKVIDLRVSTL
+281 GEKVIDLRVSTL

-316 QLGFFSDDQE
+316 QLGFFSDDQT
-326 VFEDV
+326 VFEQV
-331 ISMPDGIFLV
+331 INMPDGIFLV

-351 TLYSALNAINKP
+351 TLYSALNVINQP

-385 VRADVGMT
+385 VRSDVGMT
-393 FSAALRAMLRQ
+393 FSSALRAMLRQ

-446 SRLVDMGVKPFLVSA
+446 SRLIDMGVKPFLVSA

-471 VRSICQNCKQPYSPN
+471 VRSICQNCKQPYEPPA
-486 SSELAVLG
+486 SELAVLG
-494 INEEQATNANF
+494 INAEQASKASF
-505 MNGAGCKNCGDKGYR
+505 MQGAGCDKCGDKGFR
-520 GRKGVFEIFVVNPE
+520 GRKGVFEIFTVNQE

-558 SMRDDGFR
+558 NMREDGFR
-566 KVLAGVTTLD
+566 KVLAGVTTLS
-576 EVLMVTT
+576 EVMLVTT

>member
-1 MSKAYFVLSSLFC
+1 M
-14 PMNET
+14 
-19 DEFILDAFKQQ
+19 DA
-30 GLANDELIGQIN
+30 
-42 EEVNAIP
+42 
-49 EGEVHDKDLAF
+49 
-60 MNILLEKTGMPKEE
+60 
-74 VLGFLSAELN
+74 
-84 MESVDLSQVE
+84 VDLSTLNPTE
-94 VSEDV
+94 EV
-99 ISILKPEW
+99 ISILTPEW
-107 AKQYEVM
+107 ARKYEAF
-114 PLGQNEVEAEIT
+114 PIGATGSEIEIV
-126 FANPLDPDAIDTLS
+126 FGNPLDQDGYDNLTH
-140 TLLGKSINPKLSYRG
+140 LLGKMINPKVAYRG
-155 DILSAIDEAYGN
+155 TVLAAIDEAYGA
-167 AEETKLHDFFEG
+167 AEDRKMEDFFG
-179 MEGEIEIGDG
+179 NAGSDDIEIGDG
-189 VRPEDVSEEDA
+189 VKPEDVSEEDA

-214 ERRASDIHM
+214 DSRASDIHM

-231 VRFRIDG
+231 IRFRIDG
-238 KLQEQPDPPKRLQ
+238 KLREQQDPPKRLQ

-281 GDKVIDLRVSTL
+281 GDKSIDLRVSTL

-316 QLGFFSDDQE
+316 QLGFFSDDQTT
-326 VFEDV
+326 FESV
-331 ISMPDGIFLV
+331 IGLPDGIFLV

-351 TLYSALNAINKP
+351 TLYSALNVINTP

-385 VRADVGMT
+385 VRTEVGMT
-393 FSAALRAMLRQ
+393 FSAALRSMLRQ

-437 HTNDAPSAV
+437 HTNDAPSSV
-446 SRLVDMGVKPFLVSA
+446 SRLIDMGVKPFLVSA

-471 VRSICQNCKQPYSPN
+471 VRSICQNCKEPYTPSAN
-486 SSELAVLG
+486 ELSILG
-494 INEEQATNANF
+494 VSEEQASSATF
-505 MNGAGCKNCGDKGYR
+505 MHGAGCDRCGDSGFR
-520 GRKGVFEIFVVNPE
+520 GRKGVFEIFVVNQE
-534 LEEMIYHNVSIVELR
+534 IEEMIYHNVSIVELR
-549 KKAREMGMR
+549 KKSREMGMR
-558 SMRDDGFR
+558 TMREDGFR

-583 EEE
+583 AED

>member
-1 MSKAYFVLSSLFC
+1 MVNF
-14 PMNET
+14 
-19 DEFILDAFKQQ
+19 
-30 GLANDELIGQIN
+30 LA
-42 EEVNAIP
+42 
-49 EGEVHDKDLAF
+49 
-60 MNILLEKTGMPKEE
+60 
-74 VLGFLSAELN
+74 SELN
-84 MESVDLSQVE
+84 MESVDLAE
-94 VSEDV
+94 VNPPEE
-99 ISILKPEW
+99 ILALLSPEW
-107 AKQYEVM
+107 ARQYEAF
-114 PLGQNEVEAEIT
+114 PLGVSGAEIEIV
-126 FANPLDPDAIDTLS
+126 FGNPLDEDGLDNLTH
-140 TLLGKSINPKLSYRG
+140 LLGKTINPKIAYRG
-155 DILSAIDEAYGN
+155 AVLHAIDEAYGT
-167 AEETKLHDFFEG
+167 AEDRRMNEFFDG
-179 MEGEIEIGDG
+179 MDASEIEIGDG
-189 VRPEDVSEEDA
+189 VKPEDVSEEDA

-214 ERRASDIHM
+214 EMRASDIHM

-231 VRFRIDG
+231 IRFRVDG

-281 GDKVIDLRVSTL
+281 GSKVIDLRVSTL

-316 QLGFFSDDQE
+316 QLGFFTDDQE
-326 VFEDV
+326 IFEGV
-331 ISMPDGIFLV
+331 ITLPDGIFLV

-351 TLYSALNAINKP
+351 TLYSALNAINQP

-471 VRSICQNCKQPYSPN
+471 VRSICQSCKEPHTPSP
-486 SSELAVLG
+486 SELSVLG
-494 INEEQATNANF
+494 IGEDQVSNASF
-505 MNGAGCKNCGDKGYR
+505 MRGAGCEKCGDKGFR
-520 GRKGVFEIFVVNPE
+520 GRKGVFEIFVVNE
-534 LEEMIYHNVSIVELR
+534 EIEEMIYHNVSIVELR
-549 KKAREMGMR
+549 RKAREMGMR
-558 SMRDDGFR
+558 SMREDGFR

>member
-1 MSKAYFVLSSLFC
+1 
-14 PMNET
+14 MNPT
-19 DEFILDAFKQQ
+19 DEYLLEAFSQQ
-30 GLANDELIGQIN
+30 GVVNDAMLAEIRQAVDAQSE
-42 EEVNAIP
+42 EEV
-49 EGEVHDKDLAF
+49 GDKDLSF
-60 MNILLEKTGMPKEE
+60 MNLVLEKTGTHETD
-74 VLGFLSAELN
+74 VVNFLASELN
-84 MESVDLSQVE
+84 MESVDLAE
-94 VSEDV
+94 VNPPEE
-99 ISILKPEW
+99 ILALLSPEW
-107 AKQYEVM
+107 ARQYEAF
-114 PLGQNEVEAEIT
+114 PLGVSGAEIEIV
-126 FANPLDPDAIDTLS
+126 FGNPLDEDGLDNLTH
-140 TLLGKSINPKLSYRG
+140 LLGKTINPKIAYRG
-155 DILSAIDEAYGN
+155 AVLHAIDEAYGT
-167 AEETKLHDFFEG
+167 AEDRRMNEFFDG
-179 MEGEIEIGDG
+179 MDASEIEIGDG
-189 VRPEDVSEEDA
+189 VKPEDVSEEDA

-214 ERRASDIHM
+214 EMRASDIHM

-231 VRFRIDG
+231 IRFRVDG

-281 GDKVIDLRVSTL
+281 GSKVIDLRVSTL

-316 QLGFFSDDQE
+316 QLGFFTDDQE
-326 VFEDV
+326 IFEGV
-331 ISMPDGIFLV
+331 ITLPDGIFLV

-351 TLYSALNAINKP
+351 TLYSALNAINQP

-385 VRADVGMT
+385 VRTDVGMT

-471 VRSICQNCKQPYSPN
+471 VRSICQSCKEPHTPSP
-486 SSELAVLG
+486 SELSVLG
-494 INEEQATNANF
+494 IGEDQVSNASF
-505 MNGAGCKNCGDKGYR
+505 MRGAGCEKCGDKGFR
-520 GRKGVFEIFVVNPE
+520 GRKGVFEIFVVNE
-534 LEEMIYHNVSIVELR
+534 EIEEMIYHNVSIVELR
-549 KKAREMGMR
+549 RKAREMGMR
-558 SMRDDGFR
+558 SMREDGFR

>member
-1 MSKAYFVLSSLFC
+1 
-14 PMNET
+14 MNET
-19 DEFILDAFKQQ
+19 DEFLLDAFKQQ
-30 GLANDELIGQIN
+30 GIASDDLVSEIRSELDSSKEMELQ
-42 EEVNAIP
+42 
-49 EGEVHDKDLAF
+49 DKEAAF
-60 MNILLEKTGMPKEE
+60 MDSLLEKTGMEKSE
-74 VLGFLSAELN
+74 VLRFLSAELN
-84 MESVDLSQVE
+84 MDAIDLSE
-94 VSEDV
+94 IDISEETF
-99 ISILKPEW
+99 SILQPDW
-107 AKQYEVM
+107 AKQYEVV
-114 PLGQNEVEAEIT
+114 PLSQNEVEAEII
-126 FANPLDPDAIDTLS
+126 FANPLDPEAIDTIS
-140 TLLGKSINPKLSYRG
+140 QLLGKSVNPKLSYRS
-155 DILSAIDEAYGN
+155 DVLALINEAYGN
-167 AEETKLHDFFEG
+167 AEETKLNDFFEG
-179 MEGEIEIGDG
+179 MEGDIEIGDG
-189 VRPEDVSEEDA
+189 LRAEDVSEEDA

-214 ERRASDIHM
+214 ENRASDIHM

-281 GDKVIDLRVSTL
+281 GEKVIDLRVSTL

-316 QLGFFSDDQE
+316 QLGFFSDDQDT
-326 VFEDV
+326 FEHV

-370 EDPVEYEVAGINQVQ
+370 EDPVEYEVPGINQVQ
-385 VRADVGMT
+385 VRSDVGMT

-471 VRSICQNCKQPYSPN
+471 VRAICQGCKEPHTPN
-486 SSELAVLG
+486 SSELSILG
-494 INEEQATNANF
+494 INEEQASNASF
-505 MNGAGCKNCGDKGYR
+505 MIGHGCSKCGDKGFR
-520 GRKGVFEIFVVNPE
+520 GRKGVFEIFVVNPD

-566 KVLAGVTTLD
+566 KVLSGVTTLD

>member
-1 MSKAYFVLSSLFC
+1 
-14 PMNET
+14 MNPT
-19 DEFILDAFKQQ
+19 DEFLLEAFKQQ
-30 GLANDELIGQIN
+30 GLLTDETLSEIN
-42 EEVNAIP
+42 ASLSPSEEENEVEKELELMDAIL
-49 EGEVHDKDLAF
+49 D
-60 MNILLEKTGMPKEE
+60 KTGLP
-74 VLGFLSAELN
+74 VQDVVNFLSAELN
-84 MESVDLSQVE
+84 MDSVDMESVSPSAEIIALLQPD
-94 VSEDV
+94 
-99 ISILKPEW
+99 W
-107 AKQYEVM
+107 ARQYEAY
-114 PLGQNEVEAEIT
+114 PLGINGREVEIV
-126 FANPLDPDAIDTLS
+126 FGNPLDEDGLDNLTH
-140 TLLGKSINPKLSYRG
+140 LLGKTIYPKVAYRG
-155 DILSAIDEAYGN
+155 HVLKAIDEAYGS
-167 AEETKLHDFFEG
+167 AEERRMNEFFEG
-179 MEGEIEIGDG
+179 MGTEDIEIGDG
-189 VRPEDVSEEDA
+189 TKPEDVSEEDA
-200 PIIKYVHSVIKDAL
+200 PIIKFVHSVIKDAL
-214 ERRASDIHM
+214 EMRASDIHM

-231 VRFRIDG
+231 IRYRIDG

-251 PSIISRTKLMAN
+251 PSIISRTKLMAD

-281 GDKVIDLRVSTL
+281 GEKVIDLRVSTL

-326 VFEDV
+326 VFEGV
-331 ISMPDGIFLV
+331 INMPDGIFLV

-351 TLYSALNAINKP
+351 TLYSALNVINHP

-385 VRADVGMT
+385 VRADIGMS

-446 SRLVDMGVKPFLVSA
+446 SRLIDMGVKPFLVSA

-471 VRSICQNCKQPYSPN
+471 VRSICQNCKGPYKPN
-486 SSELAVLG
+486 ASELSVLG
-494 INEEQATNANF
+494 INAEQASNASF
-505 MNGAGCKNCGDKGYR
+505 MEGKGCDKCGGNGFR
-520 GRKGVFEIFVVNPE
+520 GRKGVFEIFEVNQE

-558 SMRDDGFR
+558 TMREDGYR

-576 EVLMVTT
+576 EVLLVTT
-583 EEE
+583 AEE

>member
-1 MSKAYFVLSSLFC
+1 MNATEEFLTEAFKEQGLVTEEMVAEILGEAKVLEPALSTGLESLDF
-14 PMNET
+14 MNLLLSRLELST
-19 DEFILDAFKQQ
+19 DEVVGF
-30 GLANDELIGQIN
+30 LAAELQVEPIDLSAVN
-42 EEVNAIP
+42 PSEEITN
-49 EGEVHDKDLAF
+49 L
-60 MNILLEKTGMPKEE
+60 
-74 VLGFLSAELN
+74 LSAENARKYEALPLGTDGI
-84 MESVDLSQVE
+84 SVDL
-94 VSEDV
+94 
-99 ISILKPEW
+99 
-107 AKQYEVM
+107 A
-114 PLGQNEVEAEIT
+114 LGD
-126 FANPLDPDAIDTLS
+126 PLDQDAIDNLAH
-140 TLLGKSINPKLSYRG
+140 LLGKSVNPRLAYRG
-155 DILSAIDEAYGN
+155 DVIEAIAKTYGLDQ
-167 AEETKLHDFFEG
+167 AEKEKDFFEG
-179 MEGEIEIGDG
+179 LEGGEIQIEDSA
-189 VRPEDVSEEDA
+189 RPEDVSEEDA
-200 PIIKYVHSVIKDAL
+200 PIIKFVHSVIKDAL
-214 ERRASDIHM
+214 EKRASDIHM

-231 VRFRIDG
+231 IRFRIDG
-238 KLQEQPDPPKRLQ
+238 KLIEQPDPPKRLQ

-281 GDKVIDLRVSTL
+281 GKKVIDLRVSTL

-316 QLGFFSDDQE
+316 QLGFFSDDQSL
-326 VFEDV
+326 FEKV
-331 ISMPDGIFLV
+331 INMPDGIFLV

-351 TLYSALNAINKP
+351 TLYSALNVINKP

-370 EDPVEYEVAGINQVQ
+370 EDPVEYEVPGINQVQ
-385 VRADVGMT
+385 VRSEVGMT

-471 VRSICQNCKQPYSPN
+471 VRSICQNCKEPYQP
-486 SSELAVLG
+486 SSAELSVLG
-494 INEEQATNANF
+494 ITQDQAAGASF
-505 MNGAGCKNCGDKGYR
+505 MKGAGCPSCGDKGYR

-534 LEEMIYHNVSIVELR
+534 IEEMIYNNVSIVELR
-549 KKAREMGMR
+549 SKAREMGMR
-558 SMRDDGFR
+558 SMRNDGFR
-566 KVLAGVTTLD
+566 KVLAGITTLD